1 MSADD
6 FMYRMF
12 ETVPVVE
19 NEVIDKIALNFC
31 HAAAD
36 DAGQSVLKKRPIQNS
51 LVGISYRDQY
61 SERSPA
67 VPGEQVSDIHS
78 FIHSF
83 IHSLL

>member
-1 MSADD
+1 
-6 FMYRMF
+6 MYRIF

-36 DAGQSVLKKRPIQNS
+36 DAGQSVLKKRPIQNN

-61 SERSPA
+61 SERSVA
-67 VPGEQVSDIHS
+67 VPGEQVSDKYIR
-78 FIHSF
+78 IP
-83 IHSLL
+83 INYRRN

>member
-1 MSADD
+1 MCAND
-6 FMYRMF
+6 FIYRIF

-61 SERSPA
+61 SDRSLA
-67 VPGEQVSDIHS
+67 VPGEQVSDNT
-78 FIHSF
+78 FAYR
-83 IHSLL
+83 

>member
-67 VPGEQVSDIHS
+67 VPGEQVK
-78 FIHSF
+78 
-83 IHSLL
+83 